1 MVKYERVLHLNMVS
15 LKKKTMLR
23 SISECTEEKSV
34 CIEKACES
42 IAISI

>member
-1 MVKYERVLHLNMVS
+1 MVKYERVLHSNMFS
-15 LKKKTMLR
+15 LKKTMLR